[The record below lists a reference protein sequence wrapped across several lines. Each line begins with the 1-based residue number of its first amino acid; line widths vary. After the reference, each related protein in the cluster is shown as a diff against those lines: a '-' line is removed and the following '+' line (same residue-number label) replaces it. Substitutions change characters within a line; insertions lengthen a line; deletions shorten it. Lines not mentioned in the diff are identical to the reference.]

1 MGTAQLR
8 DCNVSVTLPAMV
20 SGQVAL
26 DRWPVLVALAV
37 VGFIA
42 AVSGTYW
49 DDAWHTQEGRD
60 SFLIAP
66 HVLLY
71 AGIGLA
77 GTALGLWGVFAIRAL
92 GLGRALQHQPLLLG
106 LAGVAVTLAA
116 APIDNGW
123 HEAFGRDAVI
133 WSPPHMLGIAGSFLI
148 ASALLLE
155 LGPRA
160 ARRHEVALALVAG
173 AAVVA
178 VAALPVL
185 EYETDVPQFD
195 VVFYLPVLATGVA
208 FAFGLVRLALPLA
221 WPATATALAYTAL
234 VAGVAAV
241 LVGSDL
247 PAPLLPLLAVPAL
260 SLDLLRSQRLW
271 VQALVFSGLLF
282 LTYVPYLNWVKSD
295 IYLDQTQVAVGLPLA
310 VTGAFLGLAATTPR
324 PRRWRKAAVVAAA
337 LALTLPGTAL
347 AHDPGQGEELTTAV
361 VHAQVQGDDAKLFVA
376 PSDHCRD
383 LAPHRLVARRAGDT
397 RQAPLARVGGCAFA
411 GAIELPDRGRWFVY
425 AELAHGADPVEAW
438 LPAKAG
444 ATETVVDR
452 DRSLY
457 QPPTVKD
464 SWGKV
469 AAGVVIYALSAA
481 ALAAVASVYRRR
493 LGAAA

>member
-1 MGTAQLR
+1 
-8 DCNVSVTLPAMV
+8 MV
-20 SGQVAL
+20 ALLQHGCYISGVGSSHGQVAL
-26 DRWPVLVALAV
+26 DRWPALVALAL

-71 AGIGLA
+71 TGITLA
-77 GTALGLWGVFAIRAL
+77 GTALGLWGALAVRAL
-92 GLGRALQHQPLLLG
+92 GLRNALQHQPLLLG
-106 LAGVAVTLAA
+106 MAGVALTLAA

-133 WSPPHMLGIAGSFLI
+133 WSPPHMLGIAGSLLI

-160 ARRHEVALALVAG
+160 SRRHEVAVALVTG

-195 VVFYLPVLATGVA
+195 LALYLPVLATGTA

-221 WPATATALAYTAL
+221 WPATPTALAYTVL
-234 VAGVAAV
+234 VAAVAAV
-241 LVGSDL
+241 LAGSGL

-260 SLDLLRSQRLW
+260 GLDLVRSQRLW

-282 LTYVPYLNWVKSD
+282 LAYVPYLNWVRSD
-295 IYLDQTQVAVGLPLA
+295 IYLDWGQIALGLPLA
-310 VTGAFLGLAATTPR
+310 AAGSLLALAATTPR
-324 PRRWRKAAVVAAA
+324 PRRWGKIAA
-337 LALTLPGTAL
+337 LAAVATALLVPGAAL
-347 AHDPGQGEELTTAV
+347 AHDPGQGTELTTASV
-361 VHAQVQGDDAKLFVA
+361 RAQVRGGEARFFVA
-376 PSDHCRD
+376 PSNHCRD
-383 LAPHRLVARRAGDT
+383 LAPQQLVARRAGDT
-397 RQAPLARVGGCAFA
+397 RQAPLARVGECAFA

-425 AELAHGADPVEAW
+425 AELAHDADQVEAW
-438 LPAKAG
+438 LPVKAG
-444 ATETVVDR
+444 ATETVVDQ

-457 QPPTVKD
+457 LPPTVED

-469 AAGVVIYALSAA
+469 AAGVVIYLLLAA
-481 ALAAVASVYRRR
+481 ALVAVAIVYRRR
-493 LGAAA
+493 LGAVA